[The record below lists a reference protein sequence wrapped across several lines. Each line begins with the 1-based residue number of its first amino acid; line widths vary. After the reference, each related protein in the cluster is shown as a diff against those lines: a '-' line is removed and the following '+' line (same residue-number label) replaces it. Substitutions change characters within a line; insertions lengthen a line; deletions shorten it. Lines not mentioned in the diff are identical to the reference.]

1 MVLGEI
7 MQLDPLKILRELV
20 EIKSVNNP
28 SEGVKPSIEVPK
40 YIQEKLSE
48 IGVES
53 DVIEVDG
60 YYSVYG
66 KIGDGRPII
75 LFMAHFDTVPVD
87 VSQWSYPPFKLTIDN
102 GKGYGRGS
110 VDDKGNVAAIMTML
124 SNLIEHRFNGS
135 VLFAFTGDEEIGGRR
150 GAAVIRDKL
159 IESGLKPDYMVNCD
173 GHGMMVIIRR
183 RCGFNVQV
191 KVPSRKIK
199 VTGRLIKKRF
209 EIRAPVYETRHA
221 AYFMPGVDT
230 HPFIAAS
237 EYLMYHPNAK
247 VVSVE
252 GGFIKSNVIPSWI
265 ELKVVEEGEGEEFT
279 VDEGLTQLI
288 RTIIPIVR
296 SPVKPEKYSD
306 YGVSITPNIY
316 LEENG
321 FHRLVIDVRAMTI
334 NLEDLAPIKESILE
348 NIPEAEVTMRGG
360 TGYLYT
366 DKNEDIVRY
375 SLSILQELGVKSKTM
390 EGAGASDSR
399 YFAPLGVKCIDFG
412 PLGGNIHG
420 PNEYIIVDSL
430 YTTAKF
436 YEKLALK
443 LLG

>member
-1 MVLGEI
+1 MG
-7 MQLDPLKILRELV
+7 LDPLKILEELV

-28 SEGVKPSIEVPK
+28 GEGVKPSIEAAK
-40 YIQEKLSE
+40 YIQEKIRG

-53 DVIEVDG
+53 DIIEVDG
-60 YYSVYG
+60 YYSVFG
-66 KIGDGRPII
+66 KIGSGRPAM
-75 LFMAHFDTVPVD
+75 LFMAHFDTVPANP
-87 VSQWSYPPFKLTIDN
+87 SQWSYPPFKLTIVD

-110 VDDKGNVAAIMTML
+110 VDDKGNVAAIMAML
-124 SNLIEHRFNGS
+124 SNLVERSFNGT
-135 VLFAFTGDEEIGGRR
+135 VLFAFTGDEEVGGRR
-150 GAAVIRDKL
+150 GAAVIRDRLVK
-159 IESGLKPDYMVNCD
+159 SNLKPDYLVNCD

-183 RCGFNVQV
+183 RCGFSVRI
-191 KVPSRKIK
+191 KVPSKKVRITGKI
-199 VTGRLIKKRF
+199 VEKRF
-209 EIRAPVYETRHA
+209 EVKTPVYETRHA

-230 HPFIAAS
+230 HPLIAAS
-237 EYLMYHPNAK
+237 EYLMYHPNVMVA
-247 VVSVE
+247 SVK

-265 ELKVVEEGEGEEFT
+265 ELKAVEKGEGEEYT

-316 LEENG
+316 VEEDG
-321 FHRLVIDVRAMTI
+321 FHRLVVDVRAMTI
-334 NLEDLAPIKESILE
+334 NKEDLTPIKEAVLE
-348 NIPEAEVTMRGG
+348 NIPEAEVEIRGG
-360 TGYLYT
+360 IGYLYT
-366 DKNEDIVRY
+366 DKNEDIVMH
-375 SLSILQELGVKSKTM
+375 SLNILKELGVESKTM

-399 YFAPLGVKCIDFG
+399 YFAPIGVKCIDFG
-412 PLGGNIHG
+412 PLGGNVHG
-420 PNEYIIVDSL
+420 PNEYVVIDSL